1 MSAAPITTDGLHGA
15 AVDLRGRVAVV
26 TGGSSGIGLAVV
38 RELGRRGVRVAV
50 AGRDAERVA
59 SAAAS
64 VPEGLGVA
72 GCDVRE
78 RSSIESLFDQTVAR
92 FGAVDILV
100 TSAGLG
106 ASPRSRK
113 GLPLA
118 LMHLSREEWDDVV
131 DTNLRGAF
139 LACQVAA
146 RQMRDQGTGQILN
159 ISSAPA
165 ARRGY
170 AYAASYCASKHALNT
185 FSQSL
190 VEELEP
196 LGIRVITMLP
206 DMVDTPM
213 VQGTQLT
220 VGGLLRPE
228 SVGAFVV
235 DCLAQPWDVRF
246 DQPVML
252 PLAAG
257 SYQQK
262 GH

>member
-1 MSAAPITTDGLHGA
+1 MSGA
-15 AVDLRGRVAVV
+15 GEQLDLAGQVAVV

-38 RELGRRGVRVAV
+38 EELGRRGVKVVV
-50 AGRDAERVA
+50 AGRDAERVEK
-59 SAAAS
+59 AAAS
-64 VPEGLGVA
+64 VPEGFGVA
-72 GCDVRE
+72 GCDVRD
-78 RSSIESLFDQTVAR
+78 RASMESLFERALGR
-92 FGAVDILV
+92 FGAVDLLV

-113 GLPLA
+113 GLPIA
-118 LMHLSREEWDDVV
+118 LMHLSPEEWDDVV
-131 DTNLRGAF
+131 DTNVRGPF
-139 LACQVAA
+139 LACQLAA
-146 RQMRDQGTGQILN
+146 RIMVRQGGGQIVN
-159 ISSAPA
+159 VSSAPA

-170 AYAASYCASKHALNT
+170 AYAASYCASKHALNV

-190 VEELEP
+190 VDELEP
-196 LGIRVITMLP
+196 HGIRVITMLP

-220 VGGLLRPE
+220 VGGMLRPR
-228 SVGAFVV
+228 SVSELVV

-246 DQPVML
+246 DQPVLL
-252 PLAAG
+252 PLGAG

>member
-1 MSAAPITTDGLHGA
+1 MSEPSLAADGSRGA
-15 AVDLRGRVAVV
+15 GIELRGQVAVV

-38 RELGRRGVRVAV
+38 RELGRRGVRVVV

-59 SAAAS
+59 HAVAS
-64 VPEGLGVA
+64 IPEGLAVA

-78 RSSIESLFDQTVAR
+78 RGSIESLFAQAVAR
-92 FGAVDILV
+92 FGAVDVLV

-139 LACQVAA
+139 LACQAAA
-146 RQMRDQGTGQILN
+146 RRMRAQGAGQILN

-196 LGIRVITMLP
+196 FGIRVITVLP

-228 SVGAFVV
+228 TVGAFVV

-246 DQPVML
+246 DQPVVL

>member
-1 MSAAPITTDGLHGA
+1 MTAVASAPKPML
-15 AVDLRGRVAVV
+15 DLSGQVAVV

-38 RELGRRGVRVAV
+38 SELGRRGARVVV
-50 AGRDAERVA
+50 AGRDPERVA
-59 SAAAS
+59 AAAAR

-78 RSSIESLFDQTVAR
+78 SASVERLFDEAVAR
-92 FGAVDILV
+92 FGTVDLLV
-100 TSAGLG
+100 TSAGIG

-113 GLPLA
+113 GLPIA
-118 LMHLSREEWDDVV
+118 MMHLSVEEWDDVI
-131 DTNLRGAF
+131 DTNLLGPLHANR
-139 LACQVAA
+139 CAA
-146 RQMRDQGTGQILN
+146 RIMSEQGGGQILN

-170 AYAASYCASKHALNT
+170 AYASSYCASKHALNAFT
-185 FSQSL
+185 QSL
-190 VEELEP
+190 IEELEP
-196 LGIRVITMLP
+196 LGIRVIAMLP

-213 VQGTQLT
+213 VQGTQLAA
-220 VGGLLRPE
+220 GGMLRPDT
-228 SVGAFVV
+228 VGAFVV

-246 DQPVML
+246 DQAVLLPVGV
-252 PLAAG
+252 G

>member
-1 MSAAPITTDGLHGA
+1 MSAAVERREPARGPA
-15 AVDLRGRVAVV
+15 ADLRGQVAVV

-38 RELGRRGVRVAV
+38 RELGRRGVRVVV
-50 AGRDAERVA
+50 AGRDAARVA
-59 SAAAS
+59 AAAAS
-64 VPEGLGVA
+64 VPEGLGIA
-72 GCDVRE
+72 DCDVRE
-78 RSSIESLFDQTVAR
+78 RGSIESLFAATLAR
-92 FGAVDILV
+92 FGRVDLLV

-139 LACQVAA
+139 LCCQVAA
-146 RQMRDQGTGQILN
+146 RLMRERGGGQILN
-159 ISSAPA
+159 VSSAPA

-170 AYAASYCASKHALNT
+170 AYAASYCASKHALNA

-196 LGIRVITMLP
+196 HGIRVITMLP

-228 SVGAFVV
+228 TVGEFVV

-246 DQPVML
+246 DQPVVL
-252 PLAAG
+252 PSSAG

>member
-1 MSAAPITTDGLHGA
+1 MSAGA
-15 AVDLRGRVAVV
+15 DRLDLTGQVAVV

-38 RELGRRGVRVAV
+38 EELGRRGVRVVV
-50 AGRDAERVA
+50 AGRDAERVER
-59 SAAAS
+59 AAAS

-72 GCDVRE
+72 GCDVRDRASMDALFE
-78 RSSIESLFDQTVAR
+78 RAVAR
-92 FGAVDILV
+92 FGAVDLLV

-113 GLPLA
+113 GLPIA
-118 LMHLSREEWDDVV
+118 LMHLSPEEWDDVV
-131 DTNLRGAF
+131 DTNVRGPF
-139 LACQVAA
+139 LACQLAA
-146 RQMRDQGTGQILN
+146 RIMVARGGGQILN
-159 ISSAPA
+159 VSSAPA

-170 AYAASYCASKHALNT
+170 AYAASYCASKHALNV

-190 VEELEP
+190 AEELEP
-196 LGIRVITMLP
+196 HGIRVITMLP

-220 VGGLLRPE
+220 VGGMLKPAT
-228 SVGAFVV
+228 VGEFVV
-235 DCLAQPWDVRF
+235 DCLARPWDVRF
-246 DQPVML
+246 DQPVLL
-252 PLAAG
+252 PVSAG